1 MSVKSSDKL
10 KTIFELLLNPKEI
23 NALIS
28 QKYSGYLVDIGWFN
42 SYKTKQSIN
51 ALSKPIPRTTYPFID
66 FIVERLNKE
75 ITLFEYGSG
84 NSTLF
89 WAERVKEVN
98 SVEHSSEWFKLI
110 SDKTAHLKNVEIK
123 YTDAAKDSYSDAIKL
138 FSKKYDFIMVDAIY
152 RIDCM
157 KASLDYLT
165 KIGVVI
171 LDDSEREEYRE
182 GIEFIVNNGFRR
194 IDFWGIAPTILF
206 KKCTTIFYRNNNC
219 LGI

>member
-51 ALSKPIPRTTYPFID
+51 ALSKPIPWTTYPFID
-66 FIVERLNKE
+66 FIIERLSKE
-75 ITLFEYGSG
+75 ITVFEYGSG

-98 SVEHSSEWFKLI
+98 SVEHDPDWFNLI
-110 SDKTAHLKNVEIK
+110 TQKTSPHKNVVIK
-123 YTDAAKDSYSDAIKL
+123 YSDSVKDSYSAAIRL
-138 FSKKYDFIMVDAIY
+138 FSKKFDLIMVDAID
-152 RIDCM
+152 RVDCM
-157 KASLDYLT
+157 KSSLDHLT
-165 KIGVVI
+165 ENGVVI
-171 LDDSEREEYRE
+171 LDDSEREEYKE
-182 GIEFIVNNGFRR
+182 GIEFIINNGFRR

-206 KKCTTIFYRNNNC
+206 KKCTTVFYKSNNC